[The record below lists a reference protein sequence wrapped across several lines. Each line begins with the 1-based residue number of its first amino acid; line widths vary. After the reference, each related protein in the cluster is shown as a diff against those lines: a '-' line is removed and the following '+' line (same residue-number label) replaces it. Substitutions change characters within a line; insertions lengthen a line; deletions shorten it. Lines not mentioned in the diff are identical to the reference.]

1 MIVILPFDVG
11 PLATQLALF
20 SDFSRFDLKKIRIKK
35 DVLYYVIQKIHFF
48 FLKKEQNKNIFLKLQ
63 RTRPALSN
71 STPLGSAITVGIPE
85 RLLTR
90 DGELAIG
97 E

>member
-1 MIVILPFDVG
+1 MYCIM
-11 PLATQLALF
+11 
-20 SDFSRFDLKKIRIKK
+20 SYKRI
-35 DVLYYVIQKIHFF
+35 
-48 FLKKEQNKNIFLKLQ
+48 FLKKEQNENIFLKLQ